1 MLLFIPYLKGIS
13 AMELSAPLMLV
24 VIGLSSLLAQWLAWL
39 LRLPAILPLLLFGI
53 LLGPAVHLVQP
64 DLLFGDLLFPL
75 VSLSVAIILFEGA
88 LTLRVEEIRGLGG
101 VVRNLVSIGMLA
113 TFLTISVA
121 SWWLLDF
128 PPELAAL
135 IGAVTVV
142 TGPTVIAP
150 LMRVVRPN
158 ANINQVLR
166 WEGIVIDPVGA
177 IFTLLVFEFIVL
189 KQNAESYTHLF
200 WTLGITAAVGLIAG
214 ALFGYLLGLALR
226 RVWLPRYLQNLAVLA
241 IMLTA
246 FGVSNAIADESGL
259 LTVTVMGIWLA
270 NMRDVDTSD
279 ILAFKEELSAIL
291 ISALFIILAARLD
304 INALWN
310 MGWPLLGLLLVVQFI
325 ARPLC
330 IAVSTWRSSLHWRD
344 RLLLCW
350 IAPRGIVAA
359 AVSSLFALTL
369 QRSGYQGA
377 DRLVTVVFAI
387 IIGTVVLQ
395 SLTSGMMARW
405 LRVQQQ
411 KPRGVLI
418 VGANS
423 VARMLAQALMKMN
436 IPVLVTDS
444 SWEYYRQARM
454 EGIPAYYGHAYSEHA
469 ENYLDL
475 SDTAQVLA
483 LSPNRHQ
490 NALAVYHFG
499 HIFGDDHVF
508 AIRSGAPLK
517 GRGNSSESSR
527 FRRHEILFNQEATYG
542 RLSSLIAKGAT
553 IKATKLNEN
562 FGWLEYLEKH
572 QGVIPLFCQREDG
585 SLQPIGAGAAPAMPC
600 TLIALVQDE
609 NPSTSAR

>member
-1 MLLFIPYLKGIS
+1 
-13 AMELSAPLMLV
+13 MELSAPLMLV
-24 VIGLSSLLAQWLAWL
+24 VIDLSSLLAQWLAWL

>member
-1 MLLFIPYLKGIS
+1 
-13 AMELSAPLMLV
+13 MELSAPLMLV

-53 LLGPAVHLVQP
+53 VLGPAAHLVQP

-101 VVRNLVSIGMLA
+101 VVRNLVSIGMLV
-113 TFLTISVA
+113 TFLVISVA

-200 WTLGITAAVGLIAG
+200 WTLGTTAAVGLIAG

-246 FGVSNAIADESGL
+246 FGVSNATADESGL

-304 INALWN
+304 INALWH
-310 MGWPLLGLLLVVQFI
+310 MGWPLLGLLLAVQFI

-418 VGANS
+418 VGANG

-436 IPVLVTDS
+436 IPVIVTDS

-499 HIFGDDHVF
+499 HIFGEDHVF

-517 GRGNSSESSR
+517 GRGNSGESSR

-542 RLSSLIAKGAT
+542 RLSSLIAKGAA

-585 SLQPIGAGAAPAMPC
+585 SLQPIGAGSAPAMPC

-609 NPSTSAR
+609 NPSASAR

>member
-1 MLLFIPYLKGIS
+1 
-13 AMELSAPLMLV
+13 MLV

-377 DRLVTVVFAI
+377 DRLVTVVFAV

>member
-1 MLLFIPYLKGIS
+1 
-13 AMELSAPLMLV
+13 MELSAPLMLV

-423 VARMLAQALMKMN
+423 VARMLAEALMKMN

>member
-1 MLLFIPYLKGIS
+1 
-13 AMELSAPLMLV
+13 MELSAPLMLV
-24 VIGLSSLLAQWLAWL
+24 LIGLASLLAQWLAWL

-53 LLGPAVHLVQP
+53 VLGPTVHLVQP

-88 LTLRVEEIRGLGG
+88 LTLRFEEIRGLGG
-101 VVRNLVSIGMLA
+101 VVRNLVTVGMLV
-113 TFLTISVA
+113 TFLVISLA

-200 WTLGITAAVGLIAG
+200 WTLGVTAAVGLIAG

-304 INALWN
+304 IQALWH
-310 MGWPLLGLLLVVQFI
+310 MGWPLLLLLLAVQFI

-330 IAVSTWRSSLHWRD
+330 IACRPGALPCTRRD

-359 AVSSLFALTL
+359 AVSSL
-369 QRSGYQGA
+369 
-377 DRLVTVVFAI
+377 
-387 IIGTVVLQ
+387 
-395 SLTSGMMARW
+395 
-405 LRVQQQ
+405 
-411 KPRGVLI
+411 
-418 VGANS
+418 
-423 VARMLAQALMKMN
+423 
-436 IPVLVTDS
+436 
-444 SWEYYRQARM
+444 
-454 EGIPAYYGHAYSEHA
+454 
-469 ENYLDL
+469 
-475 SDTAQVLA
+475 
-483 LSPNRHQ
+483 
-490 NALAVYHFG
+490 
-499 HIFGDDHVF
+499 
-508 AIRSGAPLK
+508 
-517 GRGNSSESSR
+517 SR
-527 FRRHEILFNQEATYG
+527 
-542 RLSSLIAKGAT
+542 
-553 IKATKLNEN
+553 
-562 FGWLEYLEKH
+562 
-572 QGVIPLFCQREDG
+572 
-585 SLQPIGAGAAPAMPC
+585 
-600 TLIALVQDE
+600 
-609 NPSTSAR
+609 

>member
-1 MLLFIPYLKGIS
+1 
-13 AMELSAPLMLV
+13 MELSAPLMLV

-53 LLGPAVHLVQP
+53 VLGPAAHLVQP

-101 VVRNLVSIGMLA
+101 VVRNLVSIGMLV
-113 TFLTISVA
+113 TFLVISVA

-200 WTLGITAAVGLIAG
+200 WTLGTTAAVGLIAG

-304 INALWN
+304 INALWH
-310 MGWPLLGLLLVVQFI
+310 MGWPLLGLLLAVQFI

-418 VGANS
+418 VGANG

-436 IPVLVTDS
+436 IPVIVTDS

-499 HIFGDDHVF
+499 HIFGEDHVF

-517 GRGNSSESSR
+517 GRGNSGESSR

-542 RLSSLIAKGAT
+542 RLSSLIAKGAA

-585 SLQPIGAGAAPAMPC
+585 SLQPIGAGSAPAMPC

-609 NPSTSAR
+609 NPSASAR